1 MDFEPIKCKDV
12 ETHLAPSSSSVG
24 ATRGGPSVRVRNA
37 FCEGHEGPPEGAHGG
52 FGVPEGRSE
61 RFCPRPRGRRGSER
75 LPAEGRVAEPPN
87 RRRAPAFPV
96 AGTRE
101 ARWEPPGVTSA
112 CVSPPA
118 PCPLPRT
125 LPHHARSHTPP
136 PWRLGAAAD
145 GPARW
150 WRREPSPPKP
160 LLALGLRF
168 AAFGRVGRLLCAQ
181 DRFVSVV
188 TPERV
193 TPVLV
198 PQPRPDRRTGEARHR
213 QLQPCQPHGG
223 EGWPEAQSGSRR
235 MSVGCC

>member
-1 MDFEPIKCKDV
+1 MVLPEAPRPSWVGASPRRGPCCRTP
-12 ETHLAPSSSSVG
+12 EPSSSPGFPRSRDSGSAVG
-24 ATRGGPSVRVRNA
+24 AAWGDLSL
-37 FCEGHEGPPEGAHGG
+37 C
-52 FGVPEGRSE
+52 VPARS
-61 RFCPRPRGRRGSER
+61 
-75 LPAEGRVAEPPN
+75 L
-87 RRRAPAFPV
+87 
-96 AGTRE
+96 
-101 ARWEPPGVTSA
+101 
-112 CVSPPA
+112 PA

>member
-118 PCPLPRT
+118 PAHTPTPRAVAHAPTLAPGSGHRRACPLV
-125 LPHHARSHTPP
+125 AQ
-136 PWRLGAAAD
+136 GA
-145 GPARW
+145 
-150 WRREPSPPKP
+150 
-160 LLALGLRF
+160 F
-168 AAFGRVGRLLCAQ
+168 
-181 DRFVSVV
+181 
-188 TPERV
+188 TPEAATCTWVAFCCIREGRSATV
-193 TPVLV
+193 CAGPVCV
-198 PQPRPDRRTGEARHR
+198 SCHPREGHTRACPSAPSR
-213 QLQPCQPHGG
+213 QTHGG
-223 EGWPEAQSGSRR
+223 GSAPPASAVSAAWRGG
-235 MSVGCC
+235 VA